1 MPFTVQVVI
10 DQATLRL
17 ATMPEAIRAALRGVI
32 LKDGP
37 ELARRVRAKLSGQV
51 LHVRSGRL
59 LNSIYARMVEN
70 PRELTGQVGS
80 QGVPYARIHE
90 LGGRTRPHMIYPRN
104 ALALRFMIG
113 ERVIFAKSVNHP
125 GSLIPKR
132 SYLAS
137 SLEEMRDQLM
147 TDMINAVRQGAQRD
161 AA

>member
-1 MPFTVQVVI
+1 MPFTVQVFI

-17 ATMPEAIRAALRGVI
+17 TSMPERVRAALRSVI

-37 ELARRVRAKLSGQV
+37 VLARRVRQKLSGEV
-51 LHVRSGRL
+51 LHIRSGRL
-59 LNSIYARMVEN
+59 INSIYARMVEN
-70 PRELTGQVGS
+70 PKELYGEVGS

-104 ALALRFMIG
+104 AMALRFMIG
-113 ERVIFAKSVNHP
+113 DRVIFAKSVNHP
-125 GSLIPKR
+125 GSVIPQR

-137 SLEEMRDQLM
+137 SLEEMRDQLISDM
-147 TDMINAVRQGAQRD
+147 TTSVRNAVNRE